1 MPPDLSVI
9 IASYNSRRT
18 IGRCLDSL
26 RAQETGR
33 TFEVIVVDSSTDG
46 AAQLIAQ
53 DHPEVVLITSAERR
67 FPGGA
72 RNIGVSAATAG
83 IIALLD
89 ADCTVDP
96 GWVDAVLDAHRSPDA
111 AVGGAIANGDRRGRV
126 ARAAYFTEFSQWMPG
141 ERPGWMADAAAANM
155 SYKRDV
161 LDDVGPF
168 IEGSYCSDTDFHWR
182 MRRKGHRLRFEPAI
196 VAYHHS
202 INELGAFLR
211 HERAHGCFFARVRSA
226 GQGFSAAR
234 RLAYAALCWF
244 IPFVLFARLARR
256 HLRNRVYLADFLMSS
271 PLVLLGLAAWA
282 LGEGA
287 GYLKGSRIEGEL
299 QRDVSPR
306 ERRRGRGST
315 SRPPS

>member
-1 MPPDLSVI
+1 VPPDLSVI

-33 TFEVIVVDSSTDG
+33 AFEVIVVDSSTDG
-46 AAQLIAQ
+46 AAELIAQ

-72 RNIGVSAATAG
+72 RNIGVSAASAG
-83 IIALLD
+83 IVALLD

-111 AVGGAIANGDRRGRV
+111 AIGGVIANGDRRGHV

-141 ERPGWMADAAAANM
+141 ERPGWMTDVAAANI
-155 SYKRDV
+155 SYKREV
-161 LDDVGPF
+161 FDDVGPF
-168 IEGSYCSDTDFHWR
+168 IEGAYCSDTDFHWR
-182 MRRKGHRLRFEPAI
+182 MHRKGHRLRFEPSI

-202 INELGAFLR
+202 ISELGAFLR
-211 HERAHGCFFARVRSA
+211 HERAHGRFFARVRSA

-234 RLAYAALCWF
+234 RIIYAGLCWL
-244 IPFVLFARLARR
+244 IPFVLFAKLVRR
-256 HLRNRVYLADFLMSS
+256 HQRNRVYLVDFLASS
-271 PLVLLGLAAWA
+271 PLVLLGLTAWA

-287 GYLKGSRIEGEL
+287 GYVRGPCIRGEP
-299 QRDVSPR
+299 QQDVSP
-306 ERRRGRGST
+306 
-315 SRPPS
+315 